1 MYNITMNKRALVIIL
16 GMVVLFGSW
25 LFVYN
30 SKQAVVEEQNIC
42 MDDELIADL
51 IVKNINPFSKFK
63 FIKKRN
69 ADCKVLLIK
78 NKDEALN
85 TKKTDFCPMLDAST
99 VSVTMLIK
107 AYVDDMYDRE
117 SASKELKNMIP
128 LMLPYDYCSQYYSN
142 VDTLIKIKKRLG
154 LL

>member
-1 MYNITMNKRALVIIL
+1 MMIKKKRLVYIIFSIIFL
-16 GMVVLFGSW
+16 LFGSVW
-25 LFVYN
+25 FYH
-30 SKQAVVEEQNIC
+30 SKQSSVEGQNIC
-42 MDDELIADL
+42 MDDELIANL

-78 NKDEALN
+78 NKDEALS
-85 TKKTDFCPMLDAST
+85 TQKEDFCPMLDAST
-99 VSVTMLIK
+99 VSVSVLIK

-142 VDTLIKIKKRLG
+142 IETLVKMKKRLG

>member
-1 MYNITMNKRALVIIL
+1 MNRKFFVIIL
-16 GMVVLFGSW
+16 GVMILLGGYLWFYY
-25 LFVYN
+25 FN
-30 SKQAVVEEQNIC
+30 QTAVEEQNIC

-69 ADCKVLLIK
+69 SDCKVLLIK
-78 NKDEALN
+78 NKDDALN
-85 TKKTDFCPMLDAST
+85 TQKADFCPMLDASAAS
-99 VSVTMLIK
+99 VSMLIK

-142 VDTLIKIKKRLG
+142 VETLIKIKKRLG

>member
-1 MYNITMNKRALVIIL
+1 MNTKKVIFITLCIVLLVFV
-16 GMVVLFGSW
+16 GLF
-25 LFVYN
+25 FFN
-30 SKQAVVEEQNIC
+30 SKQSTINEQNIC

-78 NKDEALN
+78 NKEEALN
-85 TKKTDFCPMLDAST
+85 SQKAEFCPMLDAST

-117 SASKELKNMIP
+117 SASKELKNIFP

-142 VDTLIKIKKRLG
+142 VDTLVKIKKRLG

>member
-1 MYNITMNKRALVIIL
+1 MMIKKKRLVYIIFSIIFL
-16 GMVVLFGSW
+16 LFGSVW
-25 LFVYN
+25 FYH
-30 SKQAVVEEQNIC
+30 SKQSSVEEQNIC
-42 MDDELIADL
+42 MDDELIANL

-78 NKDEALN
+78 NKDEALS
-85 TKKTDFCPMLDAST
+85 TQKEDFCSMLDAST
-99 VSVTMLIK
+99 VSVSVLIK

-142 VDTLIKIKKRLG
+142 IETLVKMKKRLG

>member
-1 MYNITMNKRALVIIL
+1 MMIKKKRLVYIIFSIIFL
-16 GMVVLFGSW
+16 LFGSVW
-25 LFVYN
+25 FYHF
-30 SKQAVVEEQNIC
+30 KQSSVEEQNIC
-42 MDDELIADL
+42 MDDELIANL

-78 NKDEALN
+78 NKDEALS
-85 TKKTDFCPMLDAST
+85 TQKEDFCPMLDAST
-99 VSVTMLIK
+99 VSVSVLIK

-142 VDTLIKIKKRLG
+142 IETLVKMKKRLG

>member
-1 MYNITMNKRALVIIL
+1 MNRKFFVIIL
-16 GMVVLFGSW
+16 GVMILLGGYLWFYY
-25 LFVYN
+25 FN
-30 SKQAVVEEQNIC
+30 QTAVEEQNIC

-69 ADCKVLLIK
+69 SDCKVLLIK

-85 TKKTDFCPMLDAST
+85 TQKADFCPMLDASAAS
-99 VSVTMLIK
+99 VSMLIK

-142 VDTLIKIKKRLG
+142 VETLIKIKKRLG

>member
-1 MYNITMNKRALVIIL
+1 MMIKKKRLLYIIFSIIFL
-16 GMVVLFGSW
+16 LFGSVW
-25 LFVYN
+25 FYH
-30 SKQAVVEEQNIC
+30 SKQSSVEEQNIC
-42 MDDELIADL
+42 MDDELIANL

-78 NKDEALN
+78 NKDEALS
-85 TKKTDFCPMLDAST
+85 TQKEDFCPMLDAST
-99 VSVTMLIK
+99 VSVSVLIK

-142 VDTLIKIKKRLG
+142 IETLVKMKKRLG

>member
-1 MYNITMNKRALVIIL
+1 MMIKKKRLVYIIFSIIFL
-16 GMVVLFGSW
+16 LFGSV
-25 LFVYN
+25 LFYH
-30 SKQAVVEEQNIC
+30 SKQSSVEEQNIC
-42 MDDELIADL
+42 MDDELIANL

-78 NKDEALN
+78 NKDEALS
-85 TKKTDFCPMLDAST
+85 TQKEDFCPMLDAST
-99 VSVTMLIK
+99 VSVSVLIK

-142 VDTLIKIKKRLG
+142 IETLVKMKKRLG

>member
-1 MYNITMNKRALVIIL
+1 MYNITMNRKFFVIIL
-16 GMVVLFGSW
+16 GVMILLGGYLWFYY
-25 LFVYN
+25 FN
-30 SKQAVVEEQNIC
+30 QTAVEEQNIC

-69 ADCKVLLIK
+69 SDCKVLLIK

-85 TKKTDFCPMLDAST
+85 TQKADFCPMLDASAAS
-99 VSVTMLIK
+99 VSMLIK

-142 VDTLIKIKKRLG
+142 VETLIKIKKRLG